1 MKASGPWRFLTEAE
15 ARTLEAVCERIIPAD
30 QDPGAA
36 WAGVI
41 NYIDVQLAGH
51 YRRRQKSYREGIA
64 GVNDSSRVKF
74 GREFSALTH
83 DEQDDVLKD
92 LESGKAAGESWKM
105 RSSRQ
110 FFAMVVRHT
119 MEGFYG
125 DPRHGGN
132 RDRVG
137 WKMVKLP
144 YPPVRGRVHYDLTKA
159 AKS

>member
-1 MKASGPWRFLTEAE
+1 MKASGPWRVLTVAE
-15 ARTLEAVCERIIPAD
+15 ARTLEAVCDRIIPAD

-36 WAGVI
+36 WAGVV

-51 YRRRQKSYREGIA
+51 YRKQQKAYRDGIA
-64 GVNDSSRVKF
+64 GVDESSRAKF
-74 GREFSALTH
+74 GRAFAALSP
-83 DEQDDVLKD
+83 DEQDGVLKD
-92 LESGKAAGESWKM
+92 LESGRADGGIWKR

-110 FFAMVVRHT
+110 FFSMVVRHT

-132 RDRVG
+132 RDRAS